1 MQYLSLEKYRDGL
14 LLLVR
19 VLLMLLFVIFGWEK
33 LVGFQGTIGYM
44 ASVGAPMPAVAA
56 VVAVVVEFVF
66 GILIILG
73 FYTRPLAVILAIYT
87 VITGLIGHQYW
98 HMTGMEQYMAM
109 INFYKN
115 VSIAGGFLALALTG
129 PGKYSIDRK

>member
-1 MQYLSLEKYRDGL
+1 MQYLSLEKYRDSL

-33 LVGFQGTIGYM
+33 LTGFEGTIGYM
-44 ASVGAPMPAVAA
+44 ASVGAPLPAVAA
-56 VVAVVVEFVF
+56 VIAVVVEFVF

-73 FYTRPLAVILAIYT
+73 FYTRPLAIILAIYT
-87 VITGLIGHQYW
+87 VVTGLIGHQYW

-129 PGKYSIDRK
+129 PGKFSIDRK

>member
-1 MQYLSLEKYRDGL
+1 MQYLSLEKYRDSL

-33 LVGFQGTIGYM
+33 LTGFEGTIGYM
-44 ASVGAPMPAVAA
+44 ASVGAPLPAVAA
-56 VVAVVVEFVF
+56 VIAVVVEFVF

-73 FYTRPLAVILAIYT
+73 FYTRPLAIVLAIYT
-87 VITGLIGHQYW
+87 VITGLMGHQYW

-129 PGKYSIDRK
+129 PGKFSIDRK

>member
-1 MQYLSLEKYRDGL
+1 MQYLSLEKYRDSL

-33 LVGFQGTIGYM
+33 LTGFAGTVGYM
-44 ASVGAPMPAVAA
+44 ASVGAPLPAVAA
-56 VVAVVVEFVF
+56 VIAVIVEFVF

-73 FYTRPLAVILAIYT
+73 FFTRPLAILLAIYT
-87 VITGLIGHQYW
+87 VITGLMGHQYW
-98 HMTGMEQYMAM
+98 HMTGMDQYMAM

>member
-1 MQYLSLEKYRDGL
+1 MQYLSLEKYRDSL

-33 LVGFQGTIGYM
+33 LTGFEGTIGYM
-44 ASVGAPMPAVAA
+44 ASVGAPLPAVAA
-56 VVAVVVEFVF
+56 VIAVVVEFVF

-73 FYTRPLAVILAIYT
+73 FYTRPLAIVLAIYT
-87 VITGLIGHQYW
+87 VVTGLIGHQYW

-129 PGKYSIDRK
+129 PGKFSIDRK

>member
-1 MQYLSLEKYRDGL
+1 MQYLSLEKYRDSL

-33 LVGFQGTIGYM
+33 LTGFEGTIGYM
-44 ASVGAPMPAVAA
+44 ASVGAPLPAVAA
-56 VVAVVVEFVF
+56 VIAVVVEFVF

-73 FYTRPLAVILAIYT
+73 FYTRPLAIVLAVYT
-87 VITGLIGHQYW
+87 IITGLMGHQYW
-98 HMTGMEQYMAM
+98 HMTGMAQYMAM

-129 PGKYSIDRK
+129 PGKFSIDRK